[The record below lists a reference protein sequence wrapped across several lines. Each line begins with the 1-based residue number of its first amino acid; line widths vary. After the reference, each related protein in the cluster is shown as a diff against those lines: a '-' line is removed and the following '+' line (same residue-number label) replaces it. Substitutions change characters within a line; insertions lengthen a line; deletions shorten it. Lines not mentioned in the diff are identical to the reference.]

1 MTYIKNLKRENK
13 NLFKKLKISG
23 FVAIA
28 IALTGLTSCET
39 TSTPSVGNLN
49 IYQPS
54 TLRLKKN
61 SSIQTKDGI
70 YTPQTDEVWHSDA
83 RYRSLEREVYYLPR
97 HQILADK

>member
-1 MTYIKNLKRENK
+1 MFTKNLKKESK
-13 NLFKKLKISG
+13 NLCKRLKILG

-54 TLRLKKN
+54 TLRLEKGRA
-61 SSIQTKDGI
+61 IQTIDGI
-70 YTPQTDEVWHSDA
+70 YTPQTNEVWHSDA
-83 RYRSLEREVYYLPR
+83 RFRKLER
-97 HQILADK
+97 QIYSSNK